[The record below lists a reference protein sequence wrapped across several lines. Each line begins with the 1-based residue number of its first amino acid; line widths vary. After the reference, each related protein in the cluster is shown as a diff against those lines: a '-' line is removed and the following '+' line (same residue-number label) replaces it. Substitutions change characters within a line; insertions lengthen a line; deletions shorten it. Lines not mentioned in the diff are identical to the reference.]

1 MRTLTPDIVTGPMS
15 TSEATS
21 TFVPRDPSDTY
32 ETGGLLDVSG
42 TCDFTFDA
50 CELSFYPEYGADN
63 L

>member
-15 TSEATS
+15 TAEVAAN
-21 TFVPRDPSDTY
+21 FVPRDASDAN

-42 TCDFTFDA
+42 TFDFTFDA
-50 CELSFYPEYGADN
+50 CELPFYPEYGADN